1 MKEEWKRSARREM
14 RLKLESLTGAARLN
28 ATRSVMKQ
36 VQRHSLFKTARV
48 VGFYA
53 SIDWEIDLQE
63 LSELCLDSQRV
74 VALPRWNASQSQFEF
89 AVVDALEQL
98 QPGRYGIMEP
108 ESECRA
114 LLPQE
119 LELVLVPGLAFSRK
133 GDRLG
138 RGAGYYDRLLK
149 HNRGTRWGV
158 CHAFQL
164 VSGVPRQEWD
174 VRMDAV
180 ITPDEWIEVEAGK
193 KQ

>member
-98 QPGRYGIMEP
+98 PPGRYGIMEP
-108 ESECRA
+108 E
-114 LLPQE
+114 
-119 LELVLVPGLAFSRK
+119 
-133 GDRLG
+133 
-138 RGAGYYDRLLK
+138 
-149 HNRGTRWGV
+149 
-158 CHAFQL
+158 
-164 VSGVPRQEWD
+164 
-174 VRMDAV
+174 
-180 ITPDEWIEVEAGK
+180 
-193 KQ
+193 

>member
-36 VQRHSLFKTARV
+36 VQRNSLFKTARV

-53 SIDWEIDLQE
+53 AIDWEIDLQE
-63 LSELCLDSQRV
+63 LSQLCLDSQRP

-89 AVVDALEQL
+89 AVVDALKQL
-98 QPGRYGIMEP
+98 QPGRYGIIEP
-108 ESECRA
+108 EAECRA

-149 HNRGTRWGV
+149 HSRGTRWGV

-164 VSGVPRQEWD
+164 VSDIPRQEWD

-180 ITPDEWIEVEAGK
+180 ITPDEWIEVEAEK